1 MKNYSH
7 LNAVIAFTIFRLH
20 VADCVML
27 ISQADLCKHL
37 SDRIL
42 WRLATM
48 QDDEKVPMFPFQ
60 YHEIPLEV
68 PQRCEM

>member
-7 LNAVIAFTIFRLH
+7 KNAVFAFTIFRLH
-20 VADCVML
+20 VAECVML
-27 ISQADLCKHL
+27 ISQADLCKLL

-60 YHEIPLEV
+60 YHEGTDV
-68 PQRCEM
+68 PFPVP